1 MPGGDYKSLCHIYLS
16 GVGGG
21 RGRLCKIKYG
31 FEGSISNLDL
41 GLLNFSVLGEMEKKL
56 GCGLVG
62 GSVPRLKPF
71 SDTERL

>member
-41 GLLNFSVLGEMEKKL
+41 GLLNFSVLGEMEKKA
-56 GCGLVG
+56 
-62 GSVPRLKPF
+62 RLWF
-71 SDTERL
+71 GRGISTQAETIL

>member
-1 MPGGDYKSLCHIYLS
+1 MPNIF
-16 GVGGG
+16 VWG
-21 RGRLCKIKYG
+21 RGRAGERVKKRLCKIKYG
-31 FEGSISNLDL
+31 FEGSISNLDQ